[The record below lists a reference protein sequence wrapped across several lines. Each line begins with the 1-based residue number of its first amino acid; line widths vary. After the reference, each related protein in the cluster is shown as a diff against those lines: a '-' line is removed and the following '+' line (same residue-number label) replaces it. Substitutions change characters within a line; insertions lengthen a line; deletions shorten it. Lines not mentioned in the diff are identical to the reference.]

1 MQSRKFFVVTLAAG
15 LAALVFMISLDNRVT
30 AQKSDSGVALKG
42 LDPVML
48 TRGQEVKGDE
58 RYSITAGQFRY
69 LFASEENRAA
79 FEKEPKRYAIQMDG
93 FCPVAPDTSGKPD
106 LFVVYKEK
114 IYIFASDHCIEMFN
128 LDPGNYVT
136 P

>member
-1 MQSRKFFVVTLAAG
+1 MQSRKFFILTLSAG
-15 LAALVFMISLDNRVT
+15 LLALVFMISLDNRVT
-30 AQKSDSGVALKG
+30 AEKGDSPAVLRG

-79 FEKEPKRYAIQMDG
+79 FEKEPKRYGIQLDG
-93 FCPVAPDTSGKPD
+93 FCPVVPDASGKPD

-114 IYIFASDHCIEMFN
+114 IYLFASDHCIEMFN

>member
-1 MQSRKFFVVTLAAG
+1 MQSRKFFIATLSAG
-15 LAALVFMISLDNRVT
+15 LLALTLMIGLDNGVT
-30 AQKSDSGVALKG
+30 AQKSDSSVALKG

-58 RYSITAGQFRY
+58 RYSLTAGQFRY
-69 LFASEENRAA
+69 LFASEENKAA
-79 FEKEPKRYAIQMDG
+79 FEKESKRYGIQMDG
-93 FCPVAPDTSGKPD
+93 FCPVAPEASGKPD

-114 IYIFASDHCIEMFN
+114 IYIFASEHCIEMFN